1 MTKRKLVVLL
11 CGLSFCGLSLPSD
24 MVGASTESGWGIPV
38 LIENYHEGGGYY
50 PEIAV
55 DGDGDAF
62 AVWNNWYGAGN
73 NVMANRYVAGI
84 GWSTAEIID
93 MGWGDTGGPEVTT
106 DGAGNAFA
114 IWQQDDGGRTD
125 IWACRY
131 VPGEGWGAPE
141 LVETDDTYDA
151 WDPDIAADQDGNA
164 VAVWIQGDGT
174 AQSVFANRY
183 TEEAGWGTSVVIET
197 EVSGD
202 ANMLALAGDGLGTF
216 TAVWIHYDGLRTNVW
231 ANRYTAETGWVTA
244 QLVETDDSGS
254 AMSPSVAMDR
264 SGNAMAAWSQYD
276 GSLWNIQANRYV
288 VGTGWGTPVL
298 VEEDDGG
305 GAEVPVVGMDS
316 AGNAIVVWRQWEGSR
331 CNALANRYVVGT
343 EWGDPVL
350 LESNDAENARD
361 VSVAV
366 NADGVAF
373 AVWNQDDSVRYNLW
387 SARYIPATG
396 WESAVPVET
405 SGGSCTLAAIG
416 VDDGG
421 NAVAVWGQVDY
432 DFTSMFANRF
442 VVGDDTPPTLVVTS
456 PLTGATV
463 TVPSVTVS
471 GGTEPGAVLYIG
483 GLLTQVD
490 EGSGDFAAVVA
501 LVEGVND
508 IVVEAFDSAGNSAT
522 TTVAVTYEVPETNLT
537 ALEEEIALLREENAA
552 LLEQLNS
559 TQGMLD
565 DVTDRLDAAEEEL
578 DQADSDIEDM
588 ATSSLVFGA
597 VAAIAVILFIAM
609 LAMYIGLRKQI
620 RDANGTPEEPEPPST
635 E

>member
-1 MTKRKLVVLL
+1 MAKRILVVLL
-11 CGLSFCGLSLPSD
+11 CGLSFCGLALPSD
-24 MVGASTESGWGIPV
+24 IASASTESGWGIPV

-55 DGDGDAF
+55 DGDGNAF

-73 NVMANRYVAGI
+73 SVMANIYVAGQ

-93 MGWGDTGGPEVTT
+93 LGWGDTGYPRVTT

-114 IWQQDDGGRTD
+114 VWQQDDGVRTN

-131 VPGEGWGAPE
+131 VLGEGWKAPE
-141 LVETDDTYDA
+141 LIETDDSFTA
-151 WDPDIAADQDGNA
+151 MNPVISADQDGNA
-164 VAVWIQGDGT
+164 IAVWIQGDGT

-183 TEEAGWGTSVVIET
+183 TEGVGWGTRVVIES

-202 ANMLALAGDGLGTF
+202 ANLPALAGDGLGTF
-216 TAVWIHYDGLRTNVW
+216 TAVWIHSDGVCTNAW

-254 AMSPSVAMDR
+254 VMSPSVAMDV
-264 SGNAMAAWSQYD
+264 SGNAMATWYQYD
-276 GSLWNIQANRYV
+276 GSLWNIQANRYI

-305 GAEVPVVGMDS
+305 GAEAPVVGVDR

-343 EWGDPVL
+343 GWGDPVL

-361 VSVAV
+361 VRVAV

-373 AVWNQDDSVRYNLW
+373 AIWNQYDSIRYNLW
-387 SARYIPATG
+387 SARYIPVTG
-396 WESAVPVET
+396 WESAVLVEN
-405 SGGSCTLAAIG
+405 SGGSCTPAAIG

-432 DFTSMFANRF
+432 DFESMFANRF
-442 VVGDDTPPTLVVTS
+442 VVADTTPPTLVVTS

-471 GGTEPGAVLYIG
+471 GETEPGAELYVG
-483 GLLTQVD
+483 GLLAQVD
-490 EGSGDFAAVVA
+490 EDTGDFAAVVA

-508 IVVEAFDSAGNSAT
+508 IVIEAFDSAGNSAT

-537 ALEEEIALLREENAA
+537 ALEDEIAA

-559 TQGMLD
+559 TQDMLD
-565 DVTDRLDAAEEEL
+565 DVTDRLEAAEEEL
-578 DQADSDIEDM
+578 DQADSDIDGM

-597 VAAIAVILFIAM
+597 VAATAVILFVAM

-620 RDANGTPEEPEPPST
+620 RGADRAPEEPEPPGT